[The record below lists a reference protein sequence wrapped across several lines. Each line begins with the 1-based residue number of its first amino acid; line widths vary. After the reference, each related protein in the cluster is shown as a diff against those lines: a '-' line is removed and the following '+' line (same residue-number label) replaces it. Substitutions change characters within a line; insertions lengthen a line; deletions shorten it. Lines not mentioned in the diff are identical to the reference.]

1 MGISDEGK
9 LLEDIPHEAR
19 PPAQGSPL
27 ERSASTGHLMG
38 SSGGD
43 PNSPL
48 SDPHS
53 DDGGDDFA
61 PKRKQ
66 RRYRTTFTSFQLE
79 ELEKAFSRTHYPD
92 VFTREELAMKI
103 GLTEARIQVWFQNRR
118 AKWRKQEKVGPQGHP
133 YNPYLSGAT
142 PVPSATVVAPSLP
155 PNPFSHLGF
164 NLRKPFDAASLA
176 AFRYPSLG
184 ASHMLPSAYFNQFH
198 RSSPFSSFVDEFC
211 RAPPPPLLP
220 PGVSPL
226 YAPSASFQTLL
237 ANISAAQR
245 HAPPPVVPSKP
256 SPGTSLAGPDYMSSA
271 AAAAAASAATGMPG
285 GAIPPSP
292 ASPPI
297 SPTALPPV
305 VPVPV
310 PHSMAGPMPGSGS
323 PPQADRRSSSIAAL
337 RLKAREHELRL
348 EMLRQNGHHSDIL
361 S

>member
-1 MGISDEGK
+1 MGISDEGSR
-9 LLEDIPHEAR
+9 LEDIGPHEAR
-19 PPAQGSPL
+19 PPQGSPL
-27 ERSASTGHLMG
+27 ERSASTGQLMG

-133 YNPYLSGAT
+133 YNPYLASAGQ
-142 PVPSATVVAPSLP
+142 VPSATVVAPSLP

-184 ASHMLPSAYFNQFH
+184 GSHMLPSAYFNQFH
-198 RSSPFSSFVDEFC
+198 RVSPLSSFVDEFC

-220 PGVSPL
+220 PGVGTF
-226 YAPSASFQTLL
+226 YTPSASFQTLL

-245 HAPPPVVPSKP
+245 APPAMPSKP
-256 SPGTSLAGPDYMSSA
+256 PTSGVDYMP
-271 AAAAAASAATGMPG
+271 PG
-285 GAIPPSP
+285 PPGIPPPPPPGSQVPTSP

-305 VPVPV
+305 VPVPQAAL
-310 PHSMAGPMPGSGS
+310 PAPPQPPPGSAS

-348 EMLRQNGHHSDIL
+348 EMLRQNGHSDIL